1 MLIYLCRFSQTFID
15 IKEKERKRGARGLV
29 TVPNKTQAKL
39 EQKLLNA
46 ESIND
51 TSSTT
56 TNDTTTKIHSHLTT
70 TEPSKTD
77 DLTMLQQKI
86 TKEIFS
92 SNLKETEM
100 NELQVSWLFIVIYWR
115 ISSTELFCSILTINW
130 LSFSLSTISI
140 FPWTFSWFE
149 KFNSTYRFEVSLNE
163 NKLVVM

>member
-56 TNDTTTKIHSHLTT
+56 NDTTTKIDTHLTT

-100 NELQVSWLFIVIYWR
+100 NELQVSWLFIVIY
-115 ISSTELFCSILTINW
+115 
-130 LSFSLSTISI
+130 
-140 FPWTFSWFE
+140 
-149 KFNSTYRFEVSLNE
+149 
-163 NKLVVM
+163 